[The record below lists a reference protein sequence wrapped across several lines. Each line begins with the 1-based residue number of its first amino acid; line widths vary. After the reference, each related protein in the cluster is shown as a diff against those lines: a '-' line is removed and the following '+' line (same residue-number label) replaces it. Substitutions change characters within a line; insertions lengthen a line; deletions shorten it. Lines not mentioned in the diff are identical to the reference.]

1 MGFFPTLIDMYQT
14 EYGWS
19 DEVVLNLTLRRAV
32 QIKESIEQRRELLK
46 WEQYKL
52 LEWQTQILATMVANT
67 VEDNKARKTLV
78 EYAGS
83 ISLTKASNSKS
94 GGKGKSPRTYK
105 TVDGKVISATEL
117 SEYTYDEIDH
127 TEENQ
132 MLIEHARK
140 KNAGTNLSSMG
151 GMFTK

>member
-1 MGFFPTLIDMYQT
+1 MYQT

-52 LEWQTQILATMVANT
+52 LEWQTQILATMTANT
-67 VEDNKARKTLV
+67 VEDNKARKQLV
-78 EYAGS
+78 DYASS
-83 ISLTKASNSKS
+83 ISLTKSANSKPD
-94 GGKGKSPRTYK
+94 GGRSKRSHTYK
-105 TVDGKVISATEL
+105 TVSGKVISAAEL
-117 SEYTYDEIDH
+117 SDYTYDEIDH
-127 TEENQ
+127 TEEDQKLMEN
-132 MLIEHARK
+132 ARK
-140 KNAGTNLSSMG
+140 KNAGANLSSMG